1 MSDGEYGWMMYV
13 GTACSCQNVSH
24 TSSERVYAETT
35 HISPV
40 QGNHDLQ
47 KGS

>member
-1 MSDGEYGWMMYV
+1 MSDGEYGWTMYV
-13 GTACSCQNVSH
+13 GTARSCQNVSH